1 MSASRLLPII
11 SFLAG
16 AMHCLPAYGLDYAV
30 ECSGAA
36 VDADI
41 DAGIAQTST
50 GPVRLVLSP
59 GTCLIEA
66 THQLNGAI
74 TLDVVGAGM
83 ASTILQGQGIAI
95 PMFRVGQ
102 TAGGVELGLHSLT
115 LQNAPLGAITVLNSA
130 LRVDSVQFS
139 DNKAATVIVA
149 DFSAVEI
156 SNSRFVGNVG
166 DGGTIRMGGGP
177 WGHLTVTDTAFVG
190 NVTDQDGGAI
200 NANVPVDLDRVLFVG
215 NTANNGYGGAIY
227 MIETGLSIRNST
239 FSGNSAMYGGAIA
252 DNANYESPGTTLR
265 NVTLHGDVG
274 SSSGSEIYLGG
285 SSPPP
290 ISIFNS
296 LVGGTCAGPA
306 IAATAH
312 GSVESPGDT
321 CGISGAGNQVGVA
334 EVDLHLGALA
344 DNGGATLT
352 LYTNPGSVLIDMA
365 STDCEGVDQRD
376 LVRNV
381 GGCDVGAVEAG
392 ATLADSIFADVFGN

>member
-1 MSASRLLPII
+1 MSACRLVSIAW
-11 SFLAG
+11 FLGSA
-16 AMHCLPAYGLDYAV
+16 LRFQSAYGLDYSV
-30 ECSGAA
+30 ECSGVA
-36 VDADI
+36 I
-41 DAGIAQTST
+41 DAEIDAAIAQTTT
-50 GPVRLVLSP
+50 GPVRLVLSS

-66 THQLNGAI
+66 AHPLNGSI

-83 ASTILQGQGIAI
+83 ASTILHGQGIAI

-102 TAGGVELGLHSLT
+102 TTGGVALGLHSLT
-115 LQNAPLGAITVLNSA
+115 LQHAPLGAITVLNSA

-139 DNKAATVIVA
+139 DNKAATVISA
-149 DFSAVEI
+149 DFSTVEI

-177 WGHLTVTDTAFVG
+177 WGRLTIVNTAFAG
-190 NVTDQDGGAI
+190 NVTDQNGGAI

-274 SSSGSEIYLGG
+274 SSSGSEIYIGG
-285 SSPPP
+285 SNPPP

-296 LVGGTCAGPA
+296 LVAGTCAGPV
-306 IAATAH
+306 IVTTAH

-321 CGISGAGNQVGVA
+321 CGISGAGNQVDVTEEA
-334 EVDLHLGALA
+334 LHLGALA

-352 LYTNPGSVLIDMA
+352 LYPNPGSVLIDAA
-365 STDCEGVDQRD
+365 SIDCETVDQRE
-376 LVRNV
+376 LVRDV
-381 GGCDVGAVEAG
+381 GACDVGAVEAG
-392 ATLADSIFADVFGN
+392 ATLADKIFADVFGN

>member
-1 MSASRLLPII
+1 MSVSRLLSII
-11 SFLAG
+11 SLLGG
-16 AMHCLPAYGLDYAV
+16 AMHFLPAYGLDYPV

-41 DAGIAQTST
+41 DAAIEQTPS
-50 GPVRLVLSP
+50 GPVRLVLSS

-83 ASTILQGQGIAI
+83 TSTIVKGQGVAI
-95 PMFRVGQ
+95 PMFLVGQ
-102 TAGGVELGLHSLT
+102 MAGGVAFGLHSLT
-115 LQNAPLGAITVLNSA
+115 LQNAPLSAITLSNSA

-149 DFSAVEI
+149 DFSSVEI
-156 SNSRFVGNVG
+156 SNSRFEGNAG
-166 DGGTIRMGGGP
+166 QGGTIMMGGGP

-190 NVTDQDGGAI
+190 NAADYNGGAI

-227 MIETGLSIRNST
+227 MAETGLSIRNST

-290 ISIFNS
+290 ISIFNT

-306 IAATAH
+306 IAASAH

-321 CGISGAGNQVGVA
+321 CGISGAGNQVDVT
-334 EVDLHLGALA
+334 EEDLHLGALA

-352 LYTNPGSVLIDMA
+352 LYPNLGSVLIDAA

-392 ATLADSIFADVFGN
+392 TTLADNIFADVFGD

>member
-1 MSASRLLPII
+1 
-11 SFLAG
+11 
-16 AMHCLPAYGLDYAV
+16 MHFLPAYGLDYPV

-41 DAGIAQTST
+41 DAAIEQTPS
-50 GPVRLVLSP
+50 GPVRLVLSS

-74 TLDVVGAGM
+74 TLDVVGVGM
-83 ASTILQGQGIAI
+83 TSTIVKGQGVAI
-95 PMFRVGQ
+95 PMFLVGQ
-102 TAGGVELGLHSLT
+102 MAGGVAFGLHSLT
-115 LQNAPLGAITVLNSA
+115 LQNAPLSAITLSNSA

-149 DFSAVEI
+149 DFSSVEI
-156 SNSRFVGNVG
+156 SNSRFEGNAG
-166 DGGTIRMGGGP
+166 QGGTIMMGGGP

-190 NVTDQDGGAI
+190 NAADYNGGAI

-227 MIETGLSIRNST
+227 MAETGLSIRNST

-290 ISIFNS
+290 ISIFNT

-306 IAATAH
+306 IAASAH

-321 CGISGAGNQVGVA
+321 CGISGAGNQVDVT
-334 EVDLHLGALA
+334 EEDLHLGALA

-352 LYTNPGSVLIDMA
+352 LYPNLGSVLIDAA

-392 ATLADSIFADVFGN
+392 TTLADNIFADVFGD